1 MSWSDTN
8 PEKVIL
14 VGCELKSPQKKNWF
28 KQSSLSL
35 EESIDELASLAITA
49 GVSVSG
55 RLTQQRDR
63 YDPTF
68 LIGKGKI
75 RLLKTVLKQNKAN
88 TVIFDDNLS
97 PAQQRN
103 IEKFLDC
110 KVLDRTQLILD
121 IFAYR
126 AATREGKLQVELA
139 QLNYMLPRLAGR
151 GIELS
156 RLGAGLGTRG
166 PGETKLE
173 TDQRKI
179 HQRIYKIRKELEQV
193 RIHRRLHRSFRKS
206 VPVPIVSLVGYTNA
220 GKSTLFNALTN
231 DNTLASK
238 QLFATLDP
246 LLRRLQLP
254 SGRKIILS
262 DTVGFISKLPARL
275 ISAFRATLEE
285 IGESQLILH
294 VIDGSSS
301 RAEQQRGAVVHV
313 LKDLGVMTKPHIEI
327 FNKTDLLGYSFQSTQ
342 DKVWVSA
349 LQKQGISTLLKR
361 IDELITDDPI
371 VKAKF
376 LVDRHRGELL
386 SRIFS
391 RGKVINCDYRNKQVM
406 VEIEAPRSFLK
417 KIESQQL
424 KNNNNFE
431 TK

>member
-68 LIGKGKI
+68 LIGKVKI

-262 DTVGFISKLPARL
+262 DTVGFISKLPATL

>member
-1 MSWSDTN
+1 MSWSDTST
-8 PEKVIL
+8 EKVVL
-14 VGCELKSPQKKNWF
+14 VGCELKSSQKKIWF

-35 EESIDELASLAITA
+35 EESIDELASLATA
-49 GVSVSG
+49 AGARVTG

-220 GKSTLFNALTN
+220 GKSTLFNALTH

-262 DTVGFISKLPARL
+262 DTVGFISKLPATL

-285 IGESQLILH
+285 IGESELILH

-301 RAEQQRGAVVHV
+301 GAEQQRGAVIQV
-313 LKDLGVMTKPHIEI
+313 LKDLGVMAKPHLEV
-327 FNKTDLLGYSFQSTQ
+327 FNKTDLLSHSFRPTQ
-342 DKVWVSA
+342 GRVWVSA
-349 LQKQGISTLLKR
+349 LQKKGISTLLQR
-361 IDELITDDPI
+361 IDELITDDPL
-371 VKAKF
+371 VQAKF
-376 LVDRHRGELL
+376 LVERHRGELL

-391 RGKVINCDYRNKQVM
+391 RGRVINCDYRNNQVM

-417 KIESQQL
+417 KIEAQQI
-424 KNNNNFE
+424 KN
-431 TK
+431 K

>member
-8 PEKVIL
+8 TEKVIL
-14 VGCELKSPQKKNWF
+14 VGCELKSPQKKIWF

-139 QLNYMLPRLAGR
+139 QLSYMLPRLAGR

-179 HQRIYKIRKELEQV
+179 HQRIYKIQKELEQV
-193 RIHRRLHRSFRKS
+193 QIHRRLHRSFRKS

-262 DTVGFISKLPARL
+262 DTVGFISKLPATL

-301 RAEQQRGAVVHV
+301 RAEQQRGAVIHI
-313 LKDLGVMTKPHIEI
+313 LKDLGVMAKPHLEV
-327 FNKTDLLGYSFQSTQ
+327 FNKTDLLSHSFRPTQ
-342 DKVWVSA
+342 EKVWISA
-349 LQKQGISTLLKR
+349 LQKKGISTLLQR
-361 IDELITDDPI
+361 IDELITDDPL
-371 VKAKF
+371 VQAKF
-376 LVDRHRGELL
+376 LVERHRGELL

-391 RGKVINCDYRNKQVM
+391 RGRVINCEYSNKQVM

-417 KIESQQL
+417 IIQAQQI
-424 KNNNNFE
+424 KKRE
-431 TK
+431 

>member
-262 DTVGFISKLPARL
+262 DTVGFISKLPATL

-349 LQKQGISTLLKR
+349 LQKQGIATLLKR

>member
-262 DTVGFISKLPARL
+262 DTVGFISKLPATL

-294 VIDGSSS
+294 VIDCSSS

>member
-28 KQSSLSL
+28 KQSSLCL

-139 QLNYMLPRLAGR
+139 QLNYILPRLAGR

-262 DTVGFISKLPARL
+262 DTVGFISKLPATL

-285 IGESQLILH
+285 IGESQLIQH

>member
-1 MSWSDTN
+1 M
-8 PEKVIL
+8 
-14 VGCELKSPQKKNWF
+14 F
-28 KQSSLSL
+28 
-35 EESIDELASLAITA
+35 
-49 GVSVSG
+49 
-55 RLTQQRDR
+55 
-63 YDPTF
+63 
-68 LIGKGKI
+68 
-75 RLLKTVLKQNKAN
+75 
-88 TVIFDDNLS
+88 
-97 PAQQRN
+97 
-103 IEKFLDC
+103 
-110 KVLDRTQLILD
+110 
-121 IFAYR
+121 
-126 AATREGKLQVELA
+126 
-139 QLNYMLPRLAGR
+139 PRLAGG

-262 DTVGFISKLPARL
+262 DTVGFISKLPATL